1 LNTSFS
7 EVDIF
12 SECNITLTNFIMWQN
27 EEANNEPDQPQLN
40 FENWDFGLDD
50 ATWSSW
56 NQWNQSNSQASFSGN
71 TQPLGSQGSFP
82 YPHVH
87 ASTAAVYKTP
97 DPDLEEPSFS
107 GYMDSIWGLERGIS
121 TGDQHENKF
130 GHPEADVETVDQ
142 LDDRHKGVEMST
154 RREVTEG
161 NVDLY
166 TWPGGHDMFQVE
178 DDKLQEIQGM
188 PMAISG
194 RTSGVASVTPERRSG
209 TNENMSSEEETLLT
223 KHTLPGE
230 LPHQHP
236 AFKLSLLHHFT

>member
-1 LNTSFS
+1 
-7 EVDIF
+7 
-12 SECNITLTNFIMWQN
+12 MWQN

-71 TQPLGSQGSFP
+71 TRPLGSQGSFP

-121 TGDQHENKF
+121 TGDQHENNF

-236 AFKLSLLHHFT
+236 AFELSPLHHFT